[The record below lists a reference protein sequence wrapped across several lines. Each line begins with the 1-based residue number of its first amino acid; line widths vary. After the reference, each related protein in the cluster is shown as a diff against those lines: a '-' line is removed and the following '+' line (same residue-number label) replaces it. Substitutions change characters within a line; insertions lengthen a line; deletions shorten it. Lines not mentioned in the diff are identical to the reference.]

1 MEREVHIMDVQQTTL
16 HHLYDAVMP
25 QTVKVVNLNL
35 KGILNKVSN

>member
-1 MEREVHIMDVQQTTL
+1 MDVQQTAL
-16 HHLYDAVMP
+16 HQLCDAVMP